1 LGRAFTEGERVTA
14 RAVVGRSSHRRP
26 VRTTFTIARL
36 AHYPLPPVP
45 APPPAKAGANQSFV
59 SQPALQPPTVQATVN
74 SAAAAPDD
82 IFLTPNSGRGQAGAR
97 IVDGAGRL
105 VWFRPA
111 AKGNAVLDLQVEQY
125 RGEPVLVFWEGHVDL
140 GAGFGTNEIY
150 SSDYKPIASVT
161 AGNGYYADLNDFQIT
176 PPGSAYLTAYSL
188 VRANLSAAG
197 GSRKGALQDAIVQQ
211 VDIET
216 GLVMFEWHAYGH
228 VALNDS
234 YASLPSSAE
243 RPWDF
248 FHLNSISPDP

>member
-1 LGRAFTEGERVTA
+1 
-14 RAVVGRSSHRRP
+14 
-26 VRTTFTIARL
+26 
-36 AHYPLPPVP
+36 
-45 APPPAKAGANQSFV
+45 
-59 SQPALQPPTVQATVN
+59 
-74 SAAAAPDD
+74 
-82 IFLTPNSGRGQAGAR
+82 
-97 IVDGAGRL
+97 
-105 VWFRPA
+105 
-111 AKGNAVLDLQVEQY
+111 EQY

-161 AGNGYYADLNDFQIT
+161 AGNGYYADLHDFQIT

-248 FHLNSISPDP
+248 FHLNSISPDPWGDGDFILSSRNTWAAYEIDHHDGAVLWRIGGKVPTFKMGAGTGTAWQHDVRWQPDHTLTIFDNGAVPKAHSQSRAI